1 MLTARPTPLWRN
13 AWADRSLPRDA
24 RDTLF
29 LLANIAGV
37 VALLSPHLPWWCSLM
52 TLGVLLWRGLRA
64 WRGQPL
70 PGQWWRLGLLGVA
83 TAATLATHRTL
94 LGQEAGV
101 TLIVVLLALKTL
113 ELRARRDA
121 FVVFFLGLFTL
132 LTHFFYSQSLLTAL
146 GVLLATWGL
155 LTSVVL
161 AHMPSGHPPLWNA
174 ARTAGRMA
182 VLGAPIMAALFVLFP
197 RLSPLWGVPGDG
209 KTGRTGLSS
218 SMQVG
223 HMADLAQDTSV
234 ALRVRFESTPP
245 PSYLLYFRGPVLS
258 HFDGREWQV
267 NTSRSVQSGR
277 SSSAPE
283 PQSEPLRYEVTLE
296 PNKLP
301 WVLVLEAT
309 PTAPELPGYTL
320 VRTRDLQWLADRPL
334 TDLVR
339 YRATS
344 HLDYRLE
351 PQAQPNALQPFED
364 LPPGYNPRTL
374 ALAQQWRQAQPQ
386 ASAEQRVQQALTLL
400 RTGGYTYTLAPGEYG
415 QHTADEFWFDR
426 KEGFCEHIASSFVI
440 LMRALDI
447 PARVVTGYQGGDIN
461 PVDGYLNVRQS
472 DAHAW
477 AEVWLAGKGWVR
489 VDPTGA
495 VSPSRI
501 QGPGRLTAP
510 QGALAGALTQLS
522 PTLIEHLRNT
532 WEAVNNGW
540 NQWVLNYS
548 KGRQMDLLKQLG
560 FEAPT
565 WRELGYVLA
574 GVVTLV
580 SAIGLAWAA
589 WERVQHDPWLRLLDQ
604 VRRAAERQGATVP
617 PQATPRQLAALLQR
631 RPRPVADP
639 SASDPQALIDWLL
652 ALEAVRYAP
661 PPRQTRTLAQLRGDW
676 RRESRRRLRWPDLT

>member
-13 AWADRSLPRDA
+13 AWADRALPRDA

-267 NTSRSVQSGR
+267 SPLRAPQSGR
-277 SSSAPE
+277 FSNVPE

-344 HLDYRLE
+344 HLDYR
-351 PQAQPNALQPFED
+351 
-364 LPPGYNPRTL
+364 
-374 ALAQQWRQAQPQ
+374 
-386 ASAEQRVQQALTLL
+386 
-400 RTGGYTYTLAPGEYG
+400 
-415 QHTADEFWFDR
+415 
-426 KEGFCEHIASSFVI
+426 
-440 LMRALDI
+440 
-447 PARVVTGYQGGDIN
+447 
-461 PVDGYLNVRQS
+461 
-472 DAHAW
+472 
-477 AEVWLAGKGWVR
+477 
-489 VDPTGA
+489 
-495 VSPSRI
+495 
-501 QGPGRLTAP
+501 
-510 QGALAGALTQLS
+510 
-522 PTLIEHLRNT
+522 
-532 WEAVNNGW
+532 
-540 NQWVLNYS
+540 
-548 KGRQMDLLKQLG
+548 
-560 FEAPT
+560 
-565 WRELGYVLA
+565 
-574 GVVTLV
+574 
-580 SAIGLAWAA
+580 
-589 WERVQHDPWLRLLDQ
+589 
-604 VRRAAERQGATVP
+604 
-617 PQATPRQLAALLQR
+617 
-631 RPRPVADP
+631 
-639 SASDPQALIDWLL
+639 
-652 ALEAVRYAP
+652 
-661 PPRQTRTLAQLRGDW
+661 
-676 RRESRRRLRWPDLT
+676 